1 MKLEPIEITK
11 IINGGY
17 GLAHLASGQIILVRH
32 VLPGEIVTVTT
43 DETKKNYILGEI
55 GQIIA
60 PHPARRIPPCPYAGQ
75 CGGCDLQHCDYPGQ
89 VAIKKS
95 IIEDLLLRST
105 RVEMKEAVRLLADPI
120 PAPAEFA
127 YRQRIRLQV
136 DSRGGTLG
144 FHRFQSHSV
153 IPIDRCLLARSEEN
167 SIIAVLKTHPDGR
180 RLTGNA
186 TEVELQENPASGKTV
201 VVCKT
206 VRKPRP
212 ADLQSAER
220 LCRAF
225 PAIERIFL
233 AGDSFP
239 LMGPYGYLAGGPEK
253 TDAANSLAVSYP
265 AKAGLYGEFV
275 LSWEAGG
282 FCQVNLGQNINLI
295 DTVLDFSRI
304 GPTDRVL
311 DLYCGM
317 GNFAIPLAMR
327 AKEVLGFEGQGSAI
341 RSGVRNSAAAG
352 LANVRFRKSPIHDAC
367 AELIAVGQ
375 QFDCVVIDPP
385 RQGAPEL
392 AAALA
397 ALCRDQLIYISCDPA
412 TLCRD
417 LGDLCDHGFSIGK
430 IQPVDMFPQT
440 HHIETV
446 VLLNRR

>member
-11 IINGGY
+11 VINGGY
-17 GLAHLASGQIILVRH
+17 GLAHLPSGQIVLVRH

-43 DETKKNYILGEI
+43 EKTKKNYIQGEVR
-55 GQIIA
+55 QIIA
-60 PHPARRIPPCPYAGQ
+60 PHPARRIPPCPYAGR

-89 VAIKKS
+89 PAIKKG

-105 RVEMKEAVRLLADPI
+105 REEMKEAVRLLADPI
-120 PAPAEFA
+120 PAPAEFG

-136 DSRGGTLG
+136 DSHGALG

-167 SIIAVLKTHPDGR
+167 STIAALRCHPDGR

-201 VVCKT
+201 VVFKT

-220 LCRAF
+220 FCREF
-225 PAIERIFL
+225 PAIERVFL

-253 TDAANSLAVSYP
+253 TDGANSLAVSYP
-265 AKAGLYGEFV
+265 ARAGLYRQFV

-295 DTVLDFSRI
+295 ATVLDFCRI

-317 GNFAIPLAMR
+317 GNFAIPLAMQ

-341 RSGVRNSAAAG
+341 RSGVRNGAAAG
-352 LANVRFRKSPIHDAC
+352 LANVRFRKSPIHEAC
-367 AELIAVGQ
+367 AELVAGGE

-397 ALCRDQLIYISCDPA
+397 ALSRDRLIYISCDPA

-417 LGDLCDHGFSIGK
+417 LGDLCDQGFSIGK